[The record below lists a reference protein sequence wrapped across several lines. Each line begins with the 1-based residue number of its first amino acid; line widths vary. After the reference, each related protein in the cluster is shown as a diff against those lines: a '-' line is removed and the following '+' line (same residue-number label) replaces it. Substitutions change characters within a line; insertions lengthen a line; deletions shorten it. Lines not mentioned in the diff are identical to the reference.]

1 MSNAPAGEDAAIEAG
16 VSNPPGPVTAVVLA
30 KSDPTYAIVQYG
42 GNPTTLALLHQ
53 SALGWA
59 TLARGSPQ
67 LPCVN
72 GLPVGV
78 ELDLQGWMQACG

>member
-59 TLARGSPQ
+59 TLARARPN
-67 LPCVN
+67 CHV
-72 GLPVGV
+72 
-78 ELDLQGWMQACG
+78 